1 MHWDIYLCIYLFT
14 LWLIVLTVKES
25 NILALSMG
33 ELFQSKNIV
42 APHLSTIL
50 NKKLVKQD
58 TCHEM

>member
-14 LWLIVLTVKES
+14 LWCIVLTVKES

-42 APHLSTIL
+42 AHLSTIL